1 MPAHSKSSQENV
13 PEITSVTVLAARVTW
28 ILLGPMVAGL
38 IAVGIATRGGGWLTL
53 LDGLFAA
60 AVAWIILGRW
70 FDQRRGSAMLTTGER
85 ATDRQFRRYLAVLLA
100 VAGAAWLAANVLGN
114 HVLV

>member
-1 MPAHSKSSQENV
+1 MPAHPESSRESAA
-13 PEITSVTVLAARVTW
+13 EITSVAALAARVTW
-28 ILLGPMVAGL
+28 MLLGPMVAGL

-53 LDGLFAA
+53 FDGLFAA

-70 FDQRRGSAMLTTGER
+70 YDQRNGSAALASGQR
-85 ATDRQFRRYLAVLLA
+85 ATDRHFRRYLAVLLA
-100 VAGAAWLAANVLGN
+100 IAGAAWVTANVLGN